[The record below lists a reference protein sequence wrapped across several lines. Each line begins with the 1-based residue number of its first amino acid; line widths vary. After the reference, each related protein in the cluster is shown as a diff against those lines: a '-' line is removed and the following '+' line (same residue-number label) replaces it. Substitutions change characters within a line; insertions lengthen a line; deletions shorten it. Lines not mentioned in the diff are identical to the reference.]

1 MVDSECRPIDRKEA
15 EEDDND
21 EILGMKWALDMSST
35 DEDVGMKW
43 PFDISNRDE
52 IVQVAGYG
60 EEKLSTVLI
69 TGTVFCNKACLASKQ
84 LLQVSPK
91 PISGAL
97 VGAKC
102 RTDKRDKSPSWTKA
116 VTDKY
121 GEFIIDL
128 PSHLHSIQ
136 NLEKMCSVTI
146 LELPIDSP
154 CHDSVYVGIYRDME
168 LASFGNGIRTYTTGR
183 MEILHTMSGT
193 SQACIKEQ
201 EEQEMS

>member
-1 MVDSECRPIDRKEA
+1 MFYLK
-15 EEDDND
+15 
-21 EILGMKWALDMSST
+21 
-35 DEDVGMKW
+35 
-43 PFDISNRDE
+43 F
-52 IVQVAGYG
+52 
-60 EEKLSTVLI
+60 TV
-69 TGTVFCNKACLASKQ
+69 VFF
-84 LLQVSPK
+84 VFV
-91 PISGAL
+91 IGAL

-116 VTDKY
+116 VTEKY

-183 MEILHTMSGT
+183 MELLHTMSGT
-193 SQACIKEQ
+193 SQACTKEQ
-201 EEQEMS
+201 KDEQEISW